1 MENTKPS
8 TSSYRNI
15 ASSTAFLGGAQFMN
29 VIMNILRGKLVAV
42 ILHSAGMGIMS
53 LLQNAANTIQQFT
66 LLGIN
71 ISAVRYISKADSDI
85 ANASEEEKSAKKQ
98 TLSATIAIVR
108 ALIFLA
114 SCAALLLT
122 LLISPLMSRLSFG
135 SYEYVSFFL
144 LLSIYMFFS
153 VMGAGEMAVMQGLR
167 RYRKLALCSVVPP
180 ACGLL
185 ISIPIYYFFGIKGI
199 VPAMI
204 ISGII
209 YWIVLRRNSFSN
221 TTISNRLSL
230 KAIWHDG
237 QDILRLGLVMTIGTI
252 VGSITTYGLMA
263 FISNTGSVNDVGLYQ
278 AANFI
283 AMQYVNMVFT
293 AMATDYY
300 PRLSAIIQT
309 KEREAHQIV
318 NQQIEMVILITA
330 PLVMLILLT
339 APLLINILLTEEFQ
353 PIKQIIYF
361 MSLTGLLKA
370 LCFPM
375 DYIAY
380 AKGDKQFL
388 FWIETVWS
396 NSKSFAIM
404 ALSYYFYG
412 LNGLGYG
419 VLASAIIDVIVTL
432 SMTRLRYGFTLS
444 KASASIMI
452 IMLVLTLICFA
463 ATFVEAQM
471 IRYSVMVLTSIIC
484 FAICLFELN
493 KRIDMK
499 SIIKRVTRKKL

>member
-1 MENTKPS
+1 
-8 TSSYRNI
+8 
-15 ASSTAFLGGAQFMN
+15 
-29 VIMNILRGKLVAV
+29 
-42 ILHSAGMGIMS
+42 
-53 LLQNAANTIQQFT
+53 
-66 LLGIN
+66 
-71 ISAVRYISKADSDI
+71 
-85 ANASEEEKSAKKQ
+85 
-98 TLSATIAIVR
+98 
-108 ALIFLA
+108 
-114 SCAALLLT
+114 
-122 LLISPLMSRLSFG
+122 
-135 SYEYVSFFL
+135 
-144 LLSIYMFFS
+144 MFFS

-167 RYRKLALCSVVPP
+167 RYRKLAVCSVVPP

-209 YWIVLRRNSFSN
+209 YWIVLRRNSFSH

-370 LCFPM
+370 LFFPM

-380 AKGDKQFL
+380 AK
-388 FWIETVWS
+388 
-396 NSKSFAIM
+396 
-404 ALSYYFYG
+404 
-412 LNGLGYG
+412 
-419 VLASAIIDVIVTL
+419 
-432 SMTRLRYGFTLS
+432 
-444 KASASIMI
+444 
-452 IMLVLTLICFA
+452 
-463 ATFVEAQM
+463 
-471 IRYSVMVLTSIIC
+471 
-484 FAICLFELN
+484 
-493 KRIDMK
+493 
-499 SIIKRVTRKKL
+499 